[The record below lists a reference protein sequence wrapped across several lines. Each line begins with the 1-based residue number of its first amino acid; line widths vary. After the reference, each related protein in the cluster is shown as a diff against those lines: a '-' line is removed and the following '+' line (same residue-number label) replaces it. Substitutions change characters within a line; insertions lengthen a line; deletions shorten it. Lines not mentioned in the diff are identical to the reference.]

1 MLRSKSASV
10 TNDVYTIS
18 LKDSKLEK
26 IKVVMLALRKYR
38 KYYFEL
44 NLLRET
50 LYKEYGIP
58 KEISFEKLICWEPA
72 MESLQTEIISIR
84 NIYAFLETLKD
95 AIERLDRFS
104 KNGKEIYYIMK
115 ESYLNECG
123 KTMVQIAQ
131 DLSISETSCYRLKN
145 VGFRLLSQY
154 LWDIPIEVNRENNT
168 FMSFYELFKE
178 VCYG

>member
-50 LYKEYGIP
+50 LYMEYGIP

-72 MESLQTEIISIR
+72 MESLQSDIISIR
-84 NIYAFLETLKD
+84 NIYVFLKALKD
-95 AIERLDRFS
+95 AAERLDKFP
-104 KNGKEIYYIMK
+104 KNGPKLYYIIN
-115 ESYLNECG
+115 ESYFSEKE
-123 KTMVQIAQ
+123 KTTLQIAN
-131 DLSISETSCYRLKN
+131 DLGISITVCYRLRNLAYK
-145 VGFRLLSQY
+145 VMIWI
-154 LWDIPIEVNRENNT
+154 LWNIPIDVNGQS
-168 FMSFYELFKE
+168 MSFYDLFME

>member
-1 MLRSKSASV
+1 MAV
-10 TNDVYTIS
+10 G
-18 LKDSKLEK
+18 KDHHP
-26 IKVVMLALRKYR
+26 V
-38 KYYFEL
+38 FETMNQPRHRHL
-44 NLLRET
+44 FLLRERIVT
-50 LYKEYGIP
+50 GCFISQFLQSRKRLQCNGIMP
-58 KEISFEKLICWEPA
+58 EIFPVDQRKVIFIEQNRIDCLDLGK
-72 MESLQTEIISIR
+72 IIRDINSG
-84 NIYAFLETLKD
+84 K
-95 AIERLDRFS
+95 S